1 PLKLVRTFSEPM
13 RGSHPD
19 CEAVP
24 EKVFDRANKISCW
37 RLKDLTNSCLP
48 TQLSPPQAW
57 EERPLS
63 PLTLQSSEPARPSA
77 PRKNPWL
84 RAAQRQNFLRQV
96 LVMIG
101 MTILCIFGYYLF
113 SRFVAT
119 SVIVQGRCMMLTLQD
134 GDRFILNLWSY

>member
-1 PLKLVRTFSEPM
+1 MANKSPSGALTKLCRICDKVLYAVFCPGIGALERRHSSTSGIPLKLVRTFSESM

-19 CEAVP
+19 CEAVL

-101 MTILCIFGYYLF
+101 
-113 SRFVAT
+113 
-119 SVIVQGRCMMLTLQD
+119 
-134 GDRFILNLWSY
+134 